1 MQGCLPRPSGR
12 AGMRPSLGAAML
24 LLLALGHGAAA
35 AAPLLVNPFHDPFA
49 QATHGLVGCPTPSP
63 PTYTQAEIR
72 EVEHHRVERGNSCYL
87 AGKCRYAS
95 SFDYDRGIAA
105 ALLPAVRADPALRD
119 SAVWV
124 LVQGRVVQL
133 SGCVSQGDQIERLE
147 AIARATPDVQVVLSD
162 LLVGTRGHPPYQ
174 LALPASQ
181 PP

>member
-1 MQGCLPRPSGR
+1 MQRCLSRPTQRPGTRPSFG
-12 AGMRPSLGAAML
+12 LVML
-24 LLLALGHGAAA
+24 VFLAFARMAAA
-35 AAPLLVNPFHDPFA
+35 AEPLIVNPFNDPFA
-49 QATHGLVGCPTPSP
+49 QATHGLVGCPAPSP
-63 PTYTQAEIR
+63 PTYTRAEIR

-124 LVQGRVVQL
+124 LVQGRVVLL
-133 SGCVSQGDQIERLE
+133 SGCVSQSDQIERLE

-162 LLVGTRGHPPYQ
+162 LLVGTRGHPPYR